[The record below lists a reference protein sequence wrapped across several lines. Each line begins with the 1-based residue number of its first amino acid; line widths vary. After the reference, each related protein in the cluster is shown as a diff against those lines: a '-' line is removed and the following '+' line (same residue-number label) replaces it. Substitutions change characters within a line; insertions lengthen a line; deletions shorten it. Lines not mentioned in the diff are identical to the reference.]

1 MLHYYFSS
9 ILKSF
14 WPGGVLV
21 TSFQARSEENK
32 ESTANA
38 AKELLMANVPEILCN
53 LVGTQAAKRGV
64 LKVFNVFQNPIY
76 NKQLF
81 YVSSDSHWPT
91 ID

>member
-21 TSFQARSEENK
+21 TTFQPRSEEIK
-32 ESTANA
+32 EGTANT
-38 AKELLMANVPEILCN
+38 AKDLLIANIPEILSN
-53 LVGTQAAKRGV
+53 LVGTQAAKRGI
-64 LKVFNVFQNPIY
+64 LKVFTAFQNPIY

-81 YVSSDSHWPT
+81 YVS
-91 ID
+91 IREAG

>member
-14 WPGGVLV
+14 WPGGVLI
-21 TSFQARSEENK
+21 TSFQPRSEENK
-32 ESTANA
+32 ECTATA
-38 AKELLMANVPEILCN
+38 AKELLMANIPEILCN
-53 LVGTQAAKRGV
+53 LVGTQAAKRGI

-81 YVSSDSHWPT
+81 YVS
-91 ID
+91 